1 LDELATLDASA
12 QAETVRRG
20 EVGRGAFVEAAI
32 ARLERLD
39 PTLGVLVARL
49 YEQASADLRE
59 LDPAAPFAGVP
70 FLMKDLGACF
80 AGQPY
85 YAGNR
90 ALLEIGY
97 KAPAETYLARRFRQ
111 AGLIAIATAKTPE
124 FGLQSTTQPLAFGP
138 AHNPWSLAHTPGGS
152 SGGSAAAVAA
162 GIVPFAHANDG
173 AGSIRIP
180 AAWCGVVGLKPSRG
194 RIALEPTTIGRSL
207 VGFAITRSVRDA
219 AALLDAVHGNEP
231 GDLYRLPPPVRPFA
245 RELGADPGRLRV
257 GLLTELP
264 GEGTHPEAVAAAES
278 AARLLEALGHRVERS
293 GPAALFEEER
303 AWHGL
308 VFGPVEYRLCLRE
321 LGRMLGR
328 AVREDDVEPYLW
340 TLADPHGPSVSPEE
354 YLEAAAAQQA
364 WAVRVA
370 SWWAGGYDLLLTP
383 TVAEPPPRLA
393 ELDGRELAPLALLE
407 RMAKHMAF
415 TEPFNV
421 TGHPAISLP
430 LHWTVEGLPLGVQLV
445 ARVGR
450 EDLLLRV
457 AAQLEEAAPWA
468 RRAPR
473 LEALEPA
480 AG

>member
-1 LDELATLDASA
+1 MDELAALDATA
-12 QAETVRRG
+12 QAEAVRRG
-20 EVGRGAFVEAAI
+20 DVRPDELVETAL
-32 ARLERLD
+32 ARIEALD
-39 PTLGVLVARL
+39 PALGVLAAPLAEHAAAELR
-49 YEQASADLRE
+49 DLDRE
-59 LDPAAPFAGVP
+59 APFAGVP
-70 FLMKDLGACF
+70 CLMKDLGACF

-97 KAPAETYLARRFRQ
+97 KAPATTYLARRFRR
-111 AGLIAIATAKTPE
+111 AGLVAVGTAKSPE

-138 AHNPWSLAHTPGGS
+138 ARNPWQPERTPGGS

-162 GIVPFAHANDG
+162 GLVPLAHANDG

-231 GDLYRLPPPVRPFA
+231 GDLYRLPPPARPFA
-245 RELGADPGRLRV
+245 QEVGAEPGRLRV
-257 GLLTELP
+257 GVLVQAP
-264 GEGTHPEAVAAAES
+264 GAPVHPEAVAAAEG
-278 AARLLEALGHRVERS
+278 AARLLEALGHAVEAS
-293 GPAALFEEER
+293 GPEALFDAER

-328 AVREDDVEPYLW
+328 AVRESDVEPYLW
-340 TLADPHGPSVSPEE
+340 TLADPHGPSVLPED
-354 YLEAAAAQQA
+354 YLEAAASQQA

-370 SWWAGGYDLLLTP
+370 AWFAGGFDLLVTP
-383 TVAEPPPRLA
+383 TVPEPPPLLA
-393 ELDGRELAPLALLE
+393 DLDGRAHDPITLLS
-407 RMAKHMAF
+407 RMAPHLAF
-415 TEPFNV
+415 TEAFNV
-421 TGHPAISLP
+421 TGSPAISLP
-430 LHWTVEGLPLGVQLV
+430 LHETADGLPLGVQLV

-457 AAQLEEAAPWA
+457 ASQLEAAAPWA
-468 RRAPR
+468 GRR
-473 LEALEPA
+473 PA
-480 AG
+480 VFARG